1 MTSATTCGPRSEPVD
16 PYGALID
23 EAFVPVPGDPTGPLA
38 GVTFVAKDLF
48 ALRGRVTGAGQ
59 PRWAATHPPAEA
71 DATAVERLLA
81 AGATLVGRAH
91 TAEMAYS
98 LSGRDS
104 PYGMPVNPVAPDHD
118 PGGSSSGSAA
128 AVAGGL
134 ADLGLGSDTLGS
146 IRVPASY
153 CGLYGWRPTHGRV
166 PLDGVHPLAASLD
179 TVGLL
184 ARDPRLLRTAAGALT
199 GVAPATTMSGR
210 VLVVTKA
217 FALLDPRLSEALLE
231 VVATFDPT
239 DTVDLTPDNWSL
251 PDLTL
256 VVRDVQGPE
265 FAAAHQTWI
274 VGARPQFGP
283 GVGERI
289 AHALQVTPAAH
300 ARAMVVRDDLRRHL
314 TAVLRPGDVA
324 LAPAAGRPP
333 RRDADAT
340 EVAEARRIAAASSV
354 VGSLGGLPTVTVP
367 AVVVD
372 GVPVGLSLIGAPG
385 DDPRLLDLSAGR
397 PPVPSASRPD
407 SPSAPPA

>member
-1 MTSATTCGPRSEPVD
+1 MD

-23 EAFVPVPGDPTGPLA
+23 EDFLPVIGDPTGPLT
-38 GVTFVAKDLF
+38 GISFVAKDLF
-48 ALRGRVTGAGQ
+48 AVRGRVTGAGQ
-59 PRWAATHPPAEA
+59 PTWAATHTPADA

-91 TAEMAYS
+91 TSEMAYS
-98 LSGRDS
+98 LSGRDN
-104 PYGMPVNPVAPDHD
+104 PYGMPLNPAAPDHD
-118 PGGSSSGSAA
+118 PGGSSSGSGA

-134 ADLGLGSDTLGS
+134 ADLGLSSDTLGS

-199 GVAPATTMSGR
+199 AAPPTAQVAGR
-210 VLVVTKA
+210 VLVATEA
-217 FALLDPRLSEALLE
+217 FALLDSRLTKILLE
-231 VVATFDPT
+231 VVDTFGPT
-239 DTVDLTPDNWSL
+239 DAVDLTPDGHSL
-251 PDLTL
+251 TDLTM

-265 FAAAHQTWI
+265 FAAAHRAWI
-274 VGARPQFGP
+274 EEARPQFGP

-289 AHALQVTPAAH
+289 AHALQVTPAAQ
-300 ARAMVVRDDLRRHL
+300 AQALAIRDDLRRHL
-314 TAVLRPGDVA
+314 AAVLWPGDVV

-333 RRDADAT
+333 RRDADDR
-340 EVAEARRIAAASSV
+340 EVADARRIAASLSV
-354 VGSLGGLPTVTVP
+354 VASLAGLPTVTVP

-372 GVPVGLSLIGAPG
+372 GVPVGLSLIGARGEDGPLL
-385 DDPRLLDLSAGR
+385 RLAAER
-397 PPVPSASRPD
+397 PPAPSASGPG
-407 SPSAPPA
+407 SP

>member
-1 MTSATTCGPRSEPVD
+1 MD

-23 EAFVPVPGDPTGPLA
+23 EAFVPVVGDPTGPLT
-38 GVTFVAKDLF
+38 GISFVAKDLF
-48 ALRGRVTGAGQ
+48 AVRGRVTGAGQ
-59 PRWAATHPPAEA
+59 PTWAATHTPADA

-91 TAEMAYS
+91 TSEMAYS
-98 LSGRDS
+98 LSGRDN
-104 PYGMPVNPVAPDHD
+104 PYGMPLNPTAPDHD

-153 CGLYGWRPTHGRV
+153 CGLYGWRPTHGLV

-199 GVAPATTMSGR
+199 AAPPTAPAAGR
-210 VLVVTKA
+210 VLVATEA
-217 FALLDPRLSEALLE
+217 FALLDPRLTEVLLE
-231 VVATFDPT
+231 VVETFGPT
-239 DTVDLTPDNWSL
+239 DAVDLTPDGHSL
-251 PDLTL
+251 TDLTM

-265 FAAAHQTWI
+265 FAAAHGAWI
-274 VGARPQFGP
+274 EEARPQFGP

-289 AHALQVTPAAH
+289 THALQVPPAAQ
-300 ARAMVVRDDLRRHL
+300 AQALAIRDDLRRHL
-314 TAVLRPGDVA
+314 AAVLSSGDVV

-333 RRDADAT
+333 RRAADDREVADA
-340 EVAEARRIAAASSV
+340 RRVAASLSV
-354 VGSLGGLPTVTVP
+354 VASLAGLPTVTVP
-367 AVVVD
+367 AVAVD
-372 GVPVGLSLIGAPG
+372 GVPVGLSLIGAPDEDG
-385 DDPRLLDLSAGR
+385 PLLRLAAER
-397 PPVPSASRPD
+397 PPAPSASDPG
-407 SPSAPPA
+407 SP

>member
-1 MTSATTCGPRSEPVD
+1 MTPTTHGPRPEPVD

-23 EAFVPVPGDPTGPLA
+23 EAFVPVVGDPTGPLT
-38 GVTFVAKDLF
+38 GISFVAKDLF
-48 ALRGRVTGAGQ
+48 AVRGRVTGAGQ
-59 PRWAATHPPAEA
+59 PTWAATHTPADA

-91 TAEMAYS
+91 TSEMAYS
-98 LSGRDS
+98 LSGRDN
-104 PYGMPVNPVAPDHD
+104 PYGMPLNPTAPDHD

-153 CGLYGWRPTHGRV
+153 CGLYGWRPTHGLV

-199 GVAPATTMSGR
+199 AAPPTAPAAGR
-210 VLVVTKA
+210 VLVATEA
-217 FALLDPRLSEALLE
+217 FALLDPRLTEVLLE
-231 VVATFDPT
+231 VVETFGPT
-239 DTVDLTPDNWSL
+239 DAVDLTPDGHSL
-251 PDLTL
+251 TDLTM

-265 FAAAHQTWI
+265 FAAAHGAWI
-274 VGARPQFGP
+274 EEARPQFGP

-289 AHALQVTPAAH
+289 THALQVSLAAQ
-300 ARAMVVRDDLRRHL
+300 AQALAIRDDLRRHL
-314 TAVLRPGDVA
+314 AAVLSSGDVV

-333 RRDADAT
+333 RRAADDREVADA
-340 EVAEARRIAAASSV
+340 RRVAASLSV
-354 VGSLGGLPTVTVP
+354 VASLAGLPTVTVP
-367 AVVVD
+367 AVAVD
-372 GVPVGLSLIGAPG
+372 GVPVGLSLIGAPDEDG
-385 DDPRLLDLSAGR
+385 PLLRLAAER
-397 PPVPSASRPD
+397 PPAPSASDPG
-407 SPSAPPA
+407 SP

>member
-1 MTSATTCGPRSEPVD
+1 MD
-16 PYGALID
+16 PYRALID

-48 ALRGRVTGAGQ
+48 ALRGRVVGAGQ
-59 PRWAATHPPAEA
+59 PTWAATHPPAEA

-104 PYGMPVNPVAPDHD
+104 PYRMPVNPVAPDHD
-118 PGGSSSGSAA
+118 PGGSSSGSAS

-134 ADLGLGSDTLGS
+134 ADLGLGTDTLGS

-184 ARDPRLLRTAAGALT
+184 ARDPHLLRTAAGALS
-199 GVAPATTMSGR
+199 GVAPATTMTGR
-210 VLVVTKA
+210 VLVATGA
-217 FALLDPRLSEALLE
+217 FSLLDPSLTEALLE
-231 VVATFDPT
+231 EVATFGPT

-251 PDLTL
+251 TDLTM

-265 FAAAHQTWI
+265 FAAAHETWI
-274 VGARPQFGP
+274 AEAHPQFGP

-300 ARAMVVRDDLRRHL
+300 ARAMAVRDDLRRHL
-314 TAVLRPGDVA
+314 TAVLRPGDVT

-333 RRDADAT
+333 R
-340 EVAEARRIAAASSV
+340 
-354 VGSLGGLPTVTVP
+354 
-367 AVVVD
+367 
-372 GVPVGLSLIGAPG
+372 
-385 DDPRLLDLSAGR
+385 
-397 PPVPSASRPD
+397 
-407 SPSAPPA
+407 

>member
-1 MTSATTCGPRSEPVD
+1 MD

-38 GVTFVAKDLF
+38 GITFGAKDLF

-59 PRWAATHPPAEA
+59 PTWAATHPPADA

-104 PYGMPVNPVAPDHD
+104 PYGMPRNPAAPDHD

-199 GVAPATTMSGR
+199 GGAPTTTTGR
-210 VLVVTKA
+210 VLVATEA
-217 FALLDPRLSEALLE
+217 FALLEPRLTDDLLA
-231 VVATFDPT
+231 VAAAFRPT
-239 DTVDLTPDNWSL
+239 DTVDLTSDGCSL
-251 PDLTL
+251 TDLTM

-274 VGARPQFGP
+274 AEAHPQFGP

-289 AHALQVTPAAH
+289 AHALHVPPDAH
-300 ARAMVVRDDLRRHL
+300 ARAMAVREDLRRHL
-314 TAVLRPGDVA
+314 TAVLRPGDVG

-333 RRDADAT
+333 HRDADAT
-340 EVAEARRIAAASSV
+340 EVAEARRVAASLSV

-367 AVVVD
+367 AVVFD

-385 DDPRLLDLSAGR
+385 DDERLLYLSAGR